1 MAMAKKAMPAIAADP
16 LTSRLIG
23 ALYTEAMVLADEA
36 RSYFDDTARQDRA
49 ALDPL
54 TRVSFSCE
62 SLKVTTRLMHV
73 VAWLLTRR
81 AIEAGEIA
89 SVAGRSAGRKLGAAS
104 DSDPELIGRFPEG
117 AQTLIAASCDLYA
130 RVKRIEEG
138 GATETAPSPARA
150 LMSRLERSI

>member
-1 MAMAKKAMPAIAADP
+1 MAAIAADP
-16 LTSRLIG
+16 LTSRLVG
-23 ALYTEAMVLADEA
+23 VLYTEAMVLADEA
-36 RSYFDDTARQDRA
+36 RSYFDDAAREDRA

-81 AIEAGEIA
+81 AIEAGE
-89 SVAGRSAGRKLGAAS
+89 VAPRPGADGGRRLGNAS
-104 DSDPELIGRFPEG
+104 DSDPRLVAQFPEG
-117 AQTLIAASCDLYA
+117 ARTLIAASCDLYA
-130 RVKRIEEG
+130 RVKRLEEG
-138 GATETAPSPARA
+138 GGSEAVPSPARA